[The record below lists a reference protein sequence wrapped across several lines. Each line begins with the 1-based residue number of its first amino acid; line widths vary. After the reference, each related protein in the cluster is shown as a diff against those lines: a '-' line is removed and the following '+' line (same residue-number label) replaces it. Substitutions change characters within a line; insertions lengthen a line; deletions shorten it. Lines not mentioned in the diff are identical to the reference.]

1 MELIID
7 IFPVCV
13 ISLDHKEMMA
23 TKMSWIADSLLLS
36 AQVAFIDSFFISH
49 PCTKRARIFTVI
61 IVAVDTDARLK
72 KIGLESVFLSAYSR
86 SIKPPIALVTPMICN
101 DPMIKM
107 FIVVLSQL
115 SIFRKSIFRINLA
128 IVKMAGMLMI
138 KYVTD
143 FIVASSSLHSS
154 SCQVSV

>member
-49 PCTKRARIFTVI
+49 PCTKRARIFTV
-61 IVAVDTDARLK
+61 DTNARLNRGNK
-72 KIGLESVFLSAYSR
+72 KPY
-86 SIKPPIALVTPMICN
+86 C
-101 DPMIKM
+101 
-107 FIVVLSQL
+107 
-115 SIFRKSIFRINLA
+115 
-128 IVKMAGMLMI
+128 
-138 KYVTD
+138 
-143 FIVASSSLHSS
+143 
-154 SCQVSV
+154 